1 MFLVYICKFRLH
13 PLKYFASIIFRRLKW
28 ETCMYCVNYILMSAG
43 NPGVAQY
50 YADFMQELYEKCQ
63 MPICCVSHAGHVT
76 LPHETNQCQ

>member
-1 MFLVYICKFRLH
+1 
-13 PLKYFASIIFRRLKW
+13 
-28 ETCMYCVNYILMSAG
+28 MYCVNYILMSAG
-43 NPGVAQY
+43 NRGVAQY